1 MRKGPRSSPLTGYDI
16 LFQRGLVELRDQI
29 SSFRETAE
37 GDSEIE
43 RLFITA
49 LYVYVCTFNL
59 GWIIE
64 GILTAK
70 SQDHADRLLESQAAS
85 RNLIV
90 VPQRQRLN
98 WRVDFEMYYWCFGD
112 NSNAQGWK
120 TLIVECDGHDFHER
134 TKEQAKK
141 DRSRDREAQLDGAT
155 VFRFTG
161 SEIYRDA
168 WGCAAKIVDWAE
180 RVN

>member
-1 MRKGPRSSPLTGYDI
+1 MKNRPKSPSLTGYDI

-29 SSFRETAE
+29 DDFKKTAP

-49 LYVYVCTFNL
+49 LFVYVCTFNL
-59 GWIIE
+59 GWVAE
-64 GILTAK
+64 GVLVAK
-70 SQDHADRLLESQAAS
+70 SQDHADRLLEHQAGTA
-85 RNLIV
+85 NLIV
-90 VPQRQRLN
+90 LPQKQRPD
-98 WRVDFEMYYWCFGD
+98 WRVDFELYYWSHG
-112 NSNAQGWK
+112 SSSPKGWK

-141 DRSRDREAQLDGAT
+141 DRSRDREAQLEGAT

-161 SEIYRDA
+161 SEIYRDS
-168 WGCAAKIVDWAE
+168 WGCAAKVIDWAE